1 MTQVLSIALVL
12 LMLLKPR
19 EHSRHARFF
28 IVQEN
33 IHKTA
38 QNIGKIKRIRVYHP
52 DLCRFGP
59 DFPNN
64 SKSGRLRMF
73 PRLEQH
79 QQHQSTQ
86 QHLGHFSCI
95 TNTSRHI
102 LTVIQ
107 LKWPKCKLLLWCCW
121 CCSSPGNILSLPDFE
136 LFGKS
141 GPKWHKSGW
150 HTRILFILLIFWA
163 VLRTFSWTMKNLAC
177 WECSLGL
184 SSISNTKALNSA
196 WVISAV

>member
-1 MTQVLSIALVL
+1 MILGIYVFVLTNISG
-12 LMLLKPR
+12 
-19 EHSRHARFF
+19 RF
-28 IVQEN
+28 
-33 IHKTA
+33 
-38 QNIGKIKRIRVYHP
+38 VYVF
-52 DLCRFGP
+52 L
-59 DFPNN
+59 NN
-64 SKSGRLRMF
+64 EKSGRLRMF

-79 QQHQSTQ
+79 QQHQSNQ

-141 GPKWHKSGW
+141 GPKRHKYGW
-150 HTRILFILLIFWA
+150 YTRILFILLIFWA

-177 WECSLGL
+177 WERSLGL
-184 SSISNTKALNSA
+184 SSISTPKALNST
-196 WVISAV
+196 WVVSAV